1 MSHLTRTKTSILI
14 TAMLLTA
21 TAAQAGDRCF
31 NAEITQAMVLPDG
44 SMYPPGTL
52 RICLEQ
58 TISPASTLHRGDVEG
73 RPVGMFLG
81 APRSV
86 ELAVEEGQ
94 ARFVFKK
101 TFDDKLALIGYAVT
115 DGTDTTFFD
124 LGRFVTKRAA
134 SRYPIP
140 DRSGDD
146 VAVVLI
152 AGR

>member
-1 MSHLTRTKTSILI
+1 MHPTTKSLIL
-14 TAMLLTA
+14 AGALLCTA
-21 TAAQAGDRCF
+21 TVIQAGGRCF
-31 NAEITQAMVLPDG
+31 NAEIPQAMVLPDG
-44 SMYPPGTL
+44 STHAPGAL

-81 APRSV
+81 APRFV

-94 ARFVFKK
+94 AQFVFKK
-101 TFDDKLALIGYAVT
+101 TFDDELALIGYAVT
-115 DGTDTTFFD
+115 DGRDTTFFD

-140 DRSGDD
+140 DWSGDE

-152 AGR
+152 VGR